1 MKKEE
6 KQQIQYINHGTDEQM
21 EIYGYTGSLSGLIV
35 TWIFIVLS
43 VGFLRLVF
51 YWKPNWL
58 ILCTH
63 KQCPIKHASI
73 VLLRVKTKIIIIT
86 NFNSFKLNVLIN
98 KGQIST
104 VVCGKS

>member
-1 MKKEE
+1 MKKE
-6 KQQIQYINHGTDEQM
+6 KQQIQFINHGTDEQM
-21 EIYGYTGSLSGLIV
+21 EISGFARSVLGLTI

-63 KQCPIKHASI
+63 KRCFIKYATK
-73 VLLRVKTKIIIIT
+73 VLLKVNNCQMKD
-86 NFNSFKLNVLIN
+86 FK
-98 KGQIST
+98 
-104 VVCGKS
+104 